1 MDENKFDVT
10 GVDYSRHRPE
20 KRKLDTTAILD
31 GSSLNKHKTAKNSR
45 QGIDLDGFTQNIGNK
60 TRHSIEIHTSKMQSF
75 VHGKGKHGR
84 NLSKRN
90 ISN

>member
-1 MDENKFDVT
+1 MKTNLMSQELTIQDID
-10 GVDYSRHRPE
+10 P
-20 KRKLDTTAILD
+20 RKESWTQLP
-31 GSSLNKHKTAKNSR
+31 SLMAAASINIKLQKNSR